1 MMKPDFDVLYQAVT
15 NKLSNEL
22 QHYYTYHDVEHTKYV
37 VSKVLEIGTAE
48 GLSEE
53 ELYLTQ
59 VAALYHDT
67 GFLIDKT
74 EHEALGCQI
83 IAEELSSQGFSQQE
97 IEMMQGMI
105 MATRIPQKPQTL
117 LEQVLADA
125 DLEYLGGDQYD
136 EISTLLYKE
145 LLHFNPGLSEKDW
158 LRIQIQF
165 MESHDFH
172 TSYCMRMKSYMKS
185 RILHQLNLKLQALNQ

>member
-1 MMKPDFDVLYQAVT
+1 MAKPNFDTLYDTVT
-15 NKLSNEL
+15 MRLASEL
-22 QHYYTYHDVEHTKYV
+22 HTYYTYHDVEHTKYV
-37 VSKVLEIGTAE
+37 VSKVNEIGEAE
-48 GLSEE
+48 GLNQEE
-53 ELYLTQ
+53 MYLAK

-74 EHEALGCQI
+74 EHESLGCQI
-83 IAEELSSQGFSQQE
+83 MAEELAGKGFSDTE
-97 IEMMQGMI
+97 IEQMKGMI

-136 EISTLLYKE
+136 HISNLLYQE
-145 LLHFNPGLSEKDW
+145 LLHFNPNLSQKDW
-158 LRIQIQF
+158 LMIQIQF

-172 TSYCMRMKSYMKS
+172 TAYCRRMKSYMKS
-185 RILHQLNLKLQALNQ
+185 RTLHQLHLKLAAIG